1 MGVERINSLF
11 FLYEMVE
18 MPDFIVIFASLNNN
32 YNFYNMK
39 TTIIENSEK
48 KALVSF
54 AGELDTAAVKNLN
67 TALEPLLADA
77 GKEITLDFNGLE
89 YISSAGM
96 RVLLALNKSAVEK
109 GGKVIII
116 GMKEDIKQIFQLTGF
131 DNIFEI
137 I

>member
-1 MGVERINSLF
+1 
-11 FLYEMVE
+11 
-18 MPDFIVIFASLNNN
+18 
-32 YNFYNMK
+32 MK